1 MTNTER
7 LADNVGCFRAGR
19 RGVLRGGTALLQGLV
34 VCGQCGRRMGL
45 HYSGS
50 ASNFAVYRCRADR
63 GLADHP
69 RCQEVRAPRV
79 DAAVERLM
87 LEALA
92 PDRIAVALA
101 AIDALGTDTQMLE
114 RQWAL
119 KRERA
124 AFETERARR
133 QYDTVEPENR
143 LVARSLESIWE
154 EKLRSAERIEQD
166 YECWKAEQVGVL
178 DDIGRA
184 RITAL
189 GADLPALWQKA
200 TMADRKALLR
210 LVIGEVVLDQSRVA
224 GRTWMR
230 ILWQTGAHSEHT
242 VIRNTAAYAHHA
254 EVDRIEARIRAL
266 NAEGRMDAEI
276 AEV

>member
-1 MTNTER
+1 
-7 LADNVGCFRAGR
+7 
-19 RGVLRGGTALLQGLV
+19 
-34 VCGQCGRRMGL
+34 
-45 HYSGS
+45 
-50 ASNFAVYRCRADR
+50 
-63 GLADHP
+63 
-69 RCQEVRAPRV
+69 
-79 DAAVERLM
+79 M

-92 PDRIAVALA
+92 PDRIALALA

-166 YECWKAEQVGVL
+166 YERWKAEQVGVL

-189 GADLPALWQKA
+189 GADLPAL
-200 TMADRKALLR
+200 
-210 LVIGEVVLDQSRVA
+210 
-224 GRTWMR
+224 
-230 ILWQTGAHSEHT
+230 
-242 VIRNTAAYAHHA
+242 
-254 EVDRIEARIRAL
+254 
-266 NAEGRMDAEI
+266 
-276 AEV
+276 